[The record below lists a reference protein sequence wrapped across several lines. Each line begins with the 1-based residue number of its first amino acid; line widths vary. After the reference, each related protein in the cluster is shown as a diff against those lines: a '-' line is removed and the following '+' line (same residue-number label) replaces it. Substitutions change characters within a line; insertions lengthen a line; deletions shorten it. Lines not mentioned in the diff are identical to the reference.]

1 MRGILQ
7 GNPAFSMSSS
17 YSFAHHNSVY
27 QLFFFFI
34 LFPLLSC
41 FPLSTYFPTNIPSF
55 FVSFLSSPFFPSR
68 FLFLLTI
75 IPSSSLSALPPP
87 PSTPSHHPLLPLPP
101 FYLTSF
107 SNPFPSSYP
116 LTHPPLSSLD
126 PTFLLLLSFPSSLTL
141 FPNYFHEA
149 LIVETTF

>member
-1 MRGILQ
+1 
-7 GNPAFSMSSS
+7 MSSS
-17 YSFAHHNSVY
+17 YSFAHHKSVY
-27 QLFFFFI
+27 QFFFFFHFI
-34 LFPLLSC
+34 SIAFMLSSLYLLPHQHSFFLRLLSL
-41 FPLSTYFPTNIPSF
+41 F
-55 FVSFLSSPFFPSR
+55 SFLSLSFPLPSYNPTFFLPFGAPS
-68 FLFLLTI
+68 
-75 IPSSSLSALPPP
+75 PP

-107 SNPFPSSYP
+107 SNPFPTSYP

-126 PTFLLLLSFPSSLTL
+126 PTFLLLLSLPSSLTL

>member
-1 MRGILQ
+1 
-7 GNPAFSMSSS
+7 MSSS
-17 YSFAHHNSVY
+17 YSFAHHKSVY
-27 QLFFFFI
+27 QLFFFFHFI
-34 LFPLLSC
+34 SIAFLLSSLYLL
-41 FPLSTYFPTNIPSF
+41 PHQHSF
-55 FVSFLSSPFFPSR
+55 FLRLLSLFSFLSLSFPLPSYNHTFFLPFGAPSPP
-68 FLFLLTI
+68 T
-75 IPSSSLSALPPP
+75 
-87 PSTPSHHPLLPLPP
+87 TPSHHPLLPLPP

>member
-1 MRGILQ
+1 MRGIFQ

-17 YSFAHHNSVY
+17 YSFAHHKSVY
-27 QLFFFFI
+27 KLFFFFI

-75 IPSSSLSALPPP
+75 LPSSSLSALHPPP
-87 PSTPSHHPLLPLPP
+87 PRPHLTSSSPPSFLPNLLLQSLPLQLPAYPSAFILPWTLNVFCFSPSHHPLLS
-101 FYLTSF
+101 FQTTSTR
-107 SNPFPSSYP
+107 
-116 LTHPPLSSLD
+116 L
-126 PTFLLLLSFPSSLTL
+126 
-141 FPNYFHEA
+141 
-149 LIVETTF
+149 